1 MNRSKLVAILAVLGI
16 VAAVAMSS
24 IYTVSEVE
32 QAIITQFGRPI
43 GAPVTTAGLKVKVP
57 FIQDVNLIDKR
68 VLEWDGNPTDMPT
81 KDKLYISV
89 DLFARWRIADPLQY
103 FLRLHDERSAQSR
116 LDDILGSETRNAVA
130 KHELIEIIRTTKD
143 RVPLRDT
150 LLTGAGP
157 EQDMGSLVPI
167 QKGRKLVE
175 QEIFSEAA
183 EKVRVFGIELLDI
196 RFKRINYN
204 ESVRPKIYDR
214 MISERRQIAERFLS
228 EGNGEAARIRGN
240 RVRDLNKIQSEAY
253 RQVEEL
259 AKPVVVAGR
268 SHTGFNPASG
278 ADVKLFGAVLDG
290 NHLVRGFRNAEIR
303 EALYGSTEDAGQ
315 RRRQS
320 HAVGRL
326 LKRLRHCAK
335 ITSAMVTMWT
345 NGVVPSWQDRAR
357 LESHSCLGCWRHLP
371 ASGILVR
378 IQHSSTVEPFG
389 RARSPYVL
397 EHLLV
402 ACQRLSGPVA
412 ADQAEHAVV
421 DRVPLRGSRR
431 VVRHRDHQAELV
443 GKLLQRHLPLPFPV
457 GVGSARVRLDQ
468 QSLDPRVAPSTGHQ
482 PPTADARHRE
492 RRRLV

>member
-1 MNRSKLVAILAVLGI
+1 MNRIKLVAILAVLGI
-16 VAAVAMSS
+16 VMFVAMSS

-32 QAIITQFGRPI
+32 QAIITQFGEPI

-175 QEIFSEAA
+175 QQIFAEAA

-228 EGNGEAARIRGN
+228 EGNGEA
-240 RVRDLNKIQSEAY
+240 
-253 RQVEEL
+253 
-259 AKPVVVAGR
+259 
-268 SHTGFNPASG
+268 
-278 ADVKLFGAVLDG
+278 
-290 NHLVRGFRNAEIR
+290 R
-303 EALYGSTEDAGQ
+303 EFAAI
-315 RRRQS
+315 
-320 HAVGRL
+320 V
-326 LKRLRHCAK
+326 CA
-335 ITSAMVTMWT
+335 T
-345 NGVVPSWQDRAR
+345 
-357 LESHSCLGCWRHLP
+357 
-371 ASGILVR
+371 
-378 IQHSSTVEPFG
+378 
-389 RARSPYVL
+389 
-397 EHLLV
+397 
-402 ACQRLSGPVA
+402 
-412 ADQAEHAVV
+412 
-421 DRVPLRGSRR
+421 
-431 VVRHRDHQAELV
+431 
-443 GKLLQRHLPLPFPV
+443 
-457 GVGSARVRLDQ
+457 
-468 QSLDPRVAPSTGHQ
+468 
-482 PPTADARHRE
+482 
-492 RRRLV
+492 